1 MASDLYIYKKEV
13 DWSVLHEGLT
23 IPVMTQG
30 VFYKNIGLNLAHG
43 ERKVIKLLI
52 DGNEYHATLTNL
64 GFDRKKYPTH
74 PDMLQIRYQKNGD
87 LSRYLQTVFSFS
99 FTSIKTIKDS
109 GTLKPKQPVRLP
121 ENEREYMAFYSTA
134 FDDTFTVDCITHSE
148 IIETQKVIC
157 NMPEMEIEQ
166 VLQSDK
172 TASLLTKSKMVKI
185 RKLDHTI
192 GENLKQIYSNHCQI
206 CGLFVGERYNAT
218 VIHTHHIE
226 FFSKSLNNDA
236 NNIMI
241 VCPNH
246 HGIIHATEPVF
257 NRRNL
262 SFIYPNGLEEG
273 LRLNKHLL
281 GSVM

>member
-1 MASDLYIYKKEV
+1 MLSDLYIYKKEV

-23 IPVMTQG
+23 IPVSAQN
-30 VFYKNIGLNLAHG
+30 VFYKNIGLKLSHG
-43 ERKVIKLLI
+43 ERKAIKLLI
-52 DGNEYHATLTNL
+52 DGHEYHATITNL

-87 LSRYLQTVFSFS
+87 LSRYLQTVFVFS

-109 GTLKPKQPVRLP
+109 GTVKPKQQVRLS

-148 IIETQKVIC
+148 IVEAQKVIR
-157 NMPEMEIEQ
+157 NVPEMEIEQ
-166 VLQSDK
+166 VLQGDK
-172 TASLLTKSKMVKI
+172 TASLLTKTRMVKI
-185 RKLDHTI
+185 RKLDYTI
-192 GENLKQIYSNHCQI
+192 GENLKQIYSNRCQI
-206 CGLFVGERYNAT
+206 CGLFIGERYNAT

-246 HGIIHATEPVF
+246 HGIIHAVNPIF
-257 NRRNL
+257 NRTRL
-262 SFIYPNGLEEG
+262 TFDYSNGLVEK
-273 LRLNKHLL
+273 LKLNLHL
-281 GSVM
+281 